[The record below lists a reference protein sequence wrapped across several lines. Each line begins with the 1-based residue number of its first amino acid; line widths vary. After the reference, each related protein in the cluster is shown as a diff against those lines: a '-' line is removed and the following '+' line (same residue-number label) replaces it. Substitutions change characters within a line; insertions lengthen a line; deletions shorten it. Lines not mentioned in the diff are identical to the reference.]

1 MEQKDD
7 SNAVNT
13 FFYNKYKPNDNDIV
27 VKENKPEHRLRN
39 TIVMV

>member
-27 VKENKPEHRLRN
+27 VKENKP
-39 TIVMV
+39 